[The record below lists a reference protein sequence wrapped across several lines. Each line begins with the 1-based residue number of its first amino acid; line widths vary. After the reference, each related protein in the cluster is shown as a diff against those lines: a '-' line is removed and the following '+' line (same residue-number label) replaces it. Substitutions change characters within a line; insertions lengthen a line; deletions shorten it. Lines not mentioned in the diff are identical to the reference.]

1 MLEQEI
7 ADQRE
12 ECTALQTEISVA
24 EEDIS
29 IRASLNLTL
38 WNGKR
43 DLEKRYE
50 HLLTRDD
57 ELTAHN
63 HDLNVQN
70 HDLSALNAD
79 LAQFTLDLQS
89 RNRDLLQLTLDLEA
103 RNEHLERE
111 NVNWKESFRALHIPP
126 APVPHP
132 HPPPELV
139 SPPTPAPT
147 RMESALR
154 ECLGDLAV
162 ALKRKHD
169 QVRFLEEEAGDSGKE
184 VEWRD
189 EMIAVVEEE
198 LTETKKML
206 EWYKGCVDEM
216 GKWAMWEGE
225 DVGDE
230 GLQGDAVGV
239 SGVESEWEDGD
250 DGWEESESEFGEV
263 VLRDFDGVEEG
274 EDSGWEY
281 IEAL

>member
-7 ADQRE
+7 AGQRE
-12 ECTALQTEISVA
+12 ECTALQTEISAVR
-24 EEDIS
+24 EDTS
-29 IRASLNLTL
+29 IYSSLNLTL
-38 WNGKR
+38 WNRKR

-50 HLLTRDD
+50 DLLTRDD
-57 ELTAHN
+57 ELTALN

-70 HDLSALNAD
+70 HDLSVLNAD
-79 LAQFTLDLQS
+79 LIQFIRNLGS
-89 RNRDLLQLTLDLEA
+89 RNKDLIQLILDLET

-111 NVNWKESFRALHIPP
+111 NVNWKESFHALLTPP

-132 HPPPELV
+132 HPPPEPV

-147 RMESALR
+147 RMESALQ
-154 ECLGDLAV
+154 ECLEDLSV

-169 QVRFLEEEAGDSGKE
+169 QVGFLEEEVGDFEKE

-189 EMIAVVEEE
+189 EMIGVVEEE
-198 LTETKKML
+198 LTEVKKML

-216 GKWAMWEGE
+216 GRWAMWEGE
-225 DVGDE
+225 GRQE
-230 GLQGDAVGV
+230 DAVVVG
-239 SGVESEWEDGD
+239 GEESESEEGYDS
-250 DGWEESESEFGEV
+250 WEESESEFGEV

-281 IEAL
+281 IEVV